1 MRLLERQSLTT
12 ICEILNTIYLK
23 KIKQNKSTDLIKK
36 WYKINKLDKITKMKE
51 YLSTKDFII
60 NFKLLFLP
68 IEKSILNFFLK
79 NKHLGARYPISPN
92 MHLPLA
98 YTYMQY

>member
-68 IEKSILNFFLK
+68 IEKSILNFFFK
-79 NKHLGARYPISPN
+79 KQTPRGT
-92 MHLPLA
+92 LPHKP
-98 YTYMQY
+98 